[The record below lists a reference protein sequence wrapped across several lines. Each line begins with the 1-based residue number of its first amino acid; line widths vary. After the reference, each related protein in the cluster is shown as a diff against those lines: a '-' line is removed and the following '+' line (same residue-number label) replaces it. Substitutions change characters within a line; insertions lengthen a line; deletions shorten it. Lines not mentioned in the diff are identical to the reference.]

1 MTALQKSIAASD
13 LQNVPLLRIEAV
25 NGRDIDYDGLLTKQA
40 RAELADLKLTGKRT
54 HHAQLSPGAVGCYL
68 SHYGV
73 WQAVANAKN
82 VPRDAPFLIL
92 EDDAAIPQ
100 NAHAMFTHGWNT
112 VQATRRVDAPRDAEK
127 PYLVLWHVI
136 CLSGCAVPSN
146 NLFEPRSFWSTMA
159 YSLTPDSAS
168 ALLRLPLFP
177 IDVQIDTQLYLM
189 RDRLRVFA
197 FPCLRPT
204 NSDTDI
210 QASIV
215 PNAPH
220 MRQVTAVKVDDVVAT
235 ARGGGEKGGGVVL
248 NTNSS
253 NVLPTASG
261 STSESVSTSVSTSA
275 FTMPSSSSSS
285 SMYVALVIVLAVLLC
300 VAVSVCIG
308 VGVHMS
314 ATSTPSTTK

>member
-1 MTALQKSIAASD
+1 
-13 LQNVPLLRIEAV
+13 
-25 NGRDIDYDGLLTKQA
+25 
-40 RAELADLKLTGKRT
+40 
-54 HHAQLSPGAVGCYL
+54 
-68 SHYGV
+68 
-73 WQAVANAKN
+73 VANAKN